1 MPQPK
6 KLVPHMNKTI
16 RLPVSTVDKVEA
28 FLIDSIEGKVPHGKW
43 QDFFV
48 RLIEEFF
55 NKNKGSYE
63 QYLYNEIADLEVKLN
78 LIREDNYENEDLKN
92 EVLVAANHFKQLLK
106 SYYKDSLNPL
116 LIRSLVQTARFD
128 SSFIFR

>member
-6 KLVPHMNKTI
+6 KLIPHMNKTI

-63 QYLYNEIADLEVKLN
+63 QYLYNQITDLEVKLN

-106 SYYKDSLNPL
+106 SYYKDRIL
-116 LIRSLVQTARFD
+116 
-128 SSFIFR
+128 